1 MRVFE
6 THKAKS
12 FFLYESL
19 NGEFMKKHLL
29 SFMVCAVALP
39 VMLVGCSAAPLANA
53 PTQSPN
59 NAQIGS
65 ALGYDN
71 YLYFANAFQSSSE
84 MEDGYDKANTGI
96 WRIAL
101 DENKQ
106 IEKDDENSLATGQE
120 KVIAKVAGSEYT
132 FMYGSGNFIY
142 FAAPSAQ
149 INPETHG
156 EHFYT
161 YNEYFR
167 VNTDGTGLKKF
178 YTSNSTITQQTVLK
192 INGAEYLVLVDD
204 GKLVQIKLGKTMGEK
219 VVLAEDF
226 TSVIFAKSYQT
237 AGDEI
242 AYYLKDIPEGDENL
256 GRTGKL
262 LYDVNIVTGECSKG
276 EDEDENPIALNETQT
291 KEITLEKVANGNL
304 YFTFTDL
311 ASEKKYAQTNTNAF
325 GYNNIIAE
333 GISSA
338 SAFEVI
344 AAENNQTYYVFANNT
359 ATYALP
365 HGTVNIAG
373 HQLVDEKVNV
383 LFTYGDYVY
392 FTYSSSDSAAGIHRI
407 SVQDKQVEIITD
419 MTSIKT
425 TNIAFDGKY
434 IYFFALNEDNTS
446 GTYYMHRAK
455 VDINIANAEL
465 ISVLMEED
473 MPTNEDE
480 E

>member
-1 MRVFE
+1 
-6 THKAKS
+6 
-12 FFLYESL
+12 
-19 NGEFMKKHLL
+19 MKKHLL
-29 SFMVCAVALP
+29 SFMACALALP
-39 VMLVGCSAAPLANA
+39 VLVVGCGAAPLANA
-53 PTQSPN
+53 PTQSPSS
-59 NAQIGS
+59 AIVGS

-71 YLYFANAFQSSSE
+71 YIYFANAFQSSSE

-96 WRIAL
+96 YRIAL
-101 DENKQ
+101 DENKK
-106 IEKDDENSLATGQE
+106 IEKDEETSLAKGQE
-120 KVIAKVAGSEYT
+120 KVIAKVVGSEYT

-167 VNTDGTGLKKF
+167 VKTDGTGLTKF
-178 YTSNSTITQQTVLK
+178 YTSSSSITQQTVLK
-192 INGAEYLVLVDD
+192 IGGAEYLVLVDD
-204 GKLVQIKLGKTMGEK
+204 GKLIQIKLGKTMGEK

-226 TSVIFAKSYQT
+226 TSAIFAKSYQT

-242 AYYLKDIPEGDENL
+242 AYYLKDIPQGDENL

-262 LYDVNIVTGECSKG
+262 LYDVNIITGECSQGK
-276 EDEDENPIALNETQT
+276 DEDENPIALNETQT

-304 YFTFTDL
+304 YFTYNDL
-311 ASEKKYAQTNTNAF
+311 ASEKKYAVTNASAF
-325 GYNNIIAE
+325 GYTNIIAE
-333 GISSA
+333 GIADA

-344 AAENNQTYYVFANNT
+344 LAENDQTYYVITDSN

-365 HGTVNIAG
+365 QGTVNIAG
-373 HQLVDEKVNV
+373 NKLVDEKVNV

-392 FTYSSSDSAAGIHRI
+392 FTYSDSDSAAGIHRI
-407 SVQDKQVEIITD
+407 SVQDKQVQIITD

-434 IYFFALNEDNTS
+434 IYFFALNEDNTT

-455 VDINIANAEL
+455 VDIGIANAEL
-465 ISVLMEED
+465 ISVLLEDD
-473 MPTNEDE
+473 MPSAEDNEE
-480 E
+480 

>member
-1 MRVFE
+1 
-6 THKAKS
+6 
-12 FFLYESL
+12 
-19 NGEFMKKHLL
+19 MKKHLL
-29 SFMVCAVALP
+29 SFMACALALP
-39 VMLVGCSAAPLANA
+39 VLVVGCSAAPLANA

-71 YLYFANAFQSSSE
+71 YVYFANAFQPNGE

-96 WRIAL
+96 YRIAM
-101 DENKQ
+101 DENKK
-106 IEKDDENSLATGQE
+106 IEKDEETTLAKGQE
-120 KVIAKVAGSEYT
+120 KVIAKVVGSEYT

-156 EHFYT
+156 EHFYSH
-161 YNEYFR
+161 NDYFR

-178 YTSNSTITQQTVLK
+178 YTSDNSVTQQTVLK
-192 INGAEYLVLVDD
+192 INGAEYLVLVD
-204 GKLVQIKLGKTMGEK
+204 GNKLVQFKLGQTIGEK

-226 TSVIFAKSYQT
+226 TSVIFADKYQ
-237 AGDEI
+237 APGDDI
-242 AYYLKDIPEGDENL
+242 AYYLKDIPEGNENL

-262 LYDVNIVTGECSKG
+262 LYDVNIVSGECSQGK
-276 EDEDENPIALNETQT
+276 DDDENPIALNETQT
-291 KEITLEKVANGNL
+291 KEITLEKVAFGNL
-304 YFTFTDL
+304 YFTFNDI
-311 ASEKKYAQTNTNAF
+311 ADVKQYAKTSTAAF
-325 GYNNIIAE
+325 GYNNIIAK
-333 GISSA
+333 GITSA

-344 AAENNQTYYVFANNT
+344 LGEDNETYYVFANDT

-407 SVQDKQVEIITD
+407 SVQDKDIEIVTD

-425 TNIAFDGKY
+425 SNIAFDGKY
-434 IYFFALNEDNTS
+434 IYFFALNEDNTT

-455 VDINIANAEL
+455 VDTGIANAEL
-465 ISVLMEED
+465 LSVLLEDD
-473 MPTNEDE
+473 MPQADDE